1 MKQKLTKTTLNRLI
15 KEEKAKLLREG
26 FYYDTR
32 AEKIATALG
41 YDDLYDFLND
51 NPGAEEAIVEWV
63 QTVREFRQKLTQE
76 YDKNYLEKLGLY
88 DLD

>member
-1 MKQKLTKTTLNRLI
+1 MKEAQLRKII
-15 KEEKAKLLREG
+15 KEELLREG

-51 NPGAEEAIVEWV
+51 NPGAEEAIIEWV
-63 QTVREFRQKLTQE
+63 QTIPEFRQKLGGE